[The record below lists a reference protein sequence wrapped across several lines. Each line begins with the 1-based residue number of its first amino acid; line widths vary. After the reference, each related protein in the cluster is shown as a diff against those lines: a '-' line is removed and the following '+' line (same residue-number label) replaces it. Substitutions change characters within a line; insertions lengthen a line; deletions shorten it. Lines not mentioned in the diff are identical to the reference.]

1 MLGYHQAI
9 TVCQRAIPS
18 EVENFDVAMEHTDS
32 PKLKHARMP
41 QSSPVLPSPPQ
52 RYHQDSPGSDS
63 KP

>member
-41 QSSPVLPSPPQ
+41 QSSSPALPQ
-52 RYHQDSPGSDS
+52 VSPGFTRI
-63 KP
+63 